1 MQAGEP
7 SADLMTSSSP
17 SLHTTACARTRSCC
31 LSGGSYA
38 AACASAS
45 PAKAGAAAASATIS
59 AAAATA
65 AGAAGGRAAPCAVNA
80 RAPKCGYLTLH
91 WGPCSRAWSASRLW
105 AAPAAVWLCAAAPCV
120 GGTQP
125 RRRASEAASARR
137 GPAGPRFA
145 AGPACG
151 GRSAVQKRGG
161 SPRREQRPRRQAR
174 RGLSARVVAAGEPA
188 GRQRRSSRIA
198 ATARRPGRGAAG
210 TGGVVGPDIEVGA
223 ASLQF
228 WHPCEPNGRW
238 RSAALMS
245 FRYAGPSGVGTCAS
259 SYLAATACRAVCLG
273 RWRGI
278 SPPQAA
284 FAALGR
290 RSLSPARR
298 PHPCSTLAAAPATG
312 SLGGTTPL
320 LRTVGWPPTAPL
332 PPRARGEAT
341 LVGHVRG
348 RLARHAGMPGAT
360 AGEPLGRIFP
370 LRCPAASGLDDG
382 GRRARYGA
390 GRSRQA
396 PCCIPSNLRLA
407 LHRGGGLR
415 NGCAQNLVAVYSRL
429 G

>member
-1 MQAGEP
+1 MRRGAVRRRNPTQAPGIGGGKRAPRARRAAVRRGPRVRRPIRCAE
-7 SADLMTSSSP
+7 AGRV
-17 SLHTTACARTRSCC
+17 TA
-31 LSGGSYA
+31 
-38 AACASAS
+38 
-45 PAKAGAAAASATIS
+45 AGTAAAA
-59 AAAATA
+59 
-65 AGAAGGRAAPCAVNA
+65 
-80 RAPKCGYLTLH
+80 
-91 WGPCSRAWSASRLW
+91 
-105 AAPAAVWLCAAAPCV
+105 
-120 GGTQP
+120 
-125 RRRASEAASARR
+125 
-137 GPAGPRFA
+137 AGP
-145 AGPACG
+145 P
-151 GRSAVQKRGG
+151 RSF
-161 SPRREQRPRRQAR
+161 RPRRGGGEEPVGR
-174 RGLSARVVAAGEPA
+174 R
-188 GRQRRSSRIA
+188 RRSSRIA

-278 SPPQAA
+278 PPPQAA